1 MNWFWIASIGAFG
14 IAIHQFSLAKLARF
28 GIPINLINVII
39 YVGVAILLGVYY
51 YAFKQGE
58 IPQFKEKE
66 ILWLAIGT
74 ISIFVAIIAILESL
88 EKAANPGYVGVILST
103 SGIILTI
110 LSLIYLN
117 SSIDLVKG
125 LGITFVLIGAICL
138 SL

>member
-28 GIPINLINVII
+28 GIPINLINAII
-39 YVGVAILLGVYY
+39 YGGVTILLCLYY
-51 YAFKQGE
+51 YMFNQGE
-58 IPQFKEKE
+58 IPQFKEKDV
-66 ILWLAIGT
+66 LWLSIST
-74 ISIFVAIIAILESL
+74 ISIFVAIIAILEAL
-88 EKAANPGYVGVILST
+88 DRATNPGYVGVILST

-125 LGITFVLIGAICL
+125 LGIMFVIIGAICL
-138 SL
+138 GI